1 EFAFDILRAMASIL
15 AEGKLATLSNLKI
28 NDSRK
33 VRRYLEA
40 FEMVFLVTRNRIHN
54 MGVGTDSWFLA
65 DSGLAYHLMKK
76 VDSDSTLVS
85 IVRHLLWNEPRT
97 YLALRGIR
105 DERTYFKSAKGSP
118 VDWMWDGIPFKIIT
132 SMKSLGWEEKA
143 LLGAMKKL
151 KSKTGYLIAPID
163 ESIPPENGR
172 GIGILPW
179 GIWS

>member
-1 EFAFDILRAMASIL
+1 
-15 AEGKLATLSNLKI
+15 
-28 NDSRK
+28 
-33 VRRYLEA
+33 
-40 FEMVFLVTRNRIHN
+40 MVFLVTRNRIHN

-76 VDSDSTLVS
+76 VDSHSTLIS
-85 IVRHLLWNEPRT
+85 IVRHLLWNETKT

-118 VDWMWDGIPFKIIT
+118 VDWVWDGIPFKIIT

-143 LLGAMKKL
+143 LLGAIKKL
-151 KSKTGYLIAPID
+151 KGKTGYLIAPID
-163 ESIPPENGR
+163 ESIPPEKGR